1 MTAGTL
7 AQSVTAVNDT
17 LQAFPAVRELTA
29 AELAL
34 YKSNFVAGWEIPG
47 LVRDQAL
54 GLRVLLPQ
62 DSPFGRPRIS
72 VHPVPPLLSWPHLEE
87 HGVLCILPSSAS
99 HQLSHPGDLAVTLLE
114 EGRQLVNE
122 CLDGSNQEDFE
133 LEFESYW
140 SRWPKTTARLIWLCR
155 HGGPTREVFAWKST
169 HGVMIADSPNEL
181 RDWVRNRY
189 PQSPDTLTIIAIPLI
204 RLDRPPRP
212 NRYPATLGDL
222 LDLAGDVNAAFIERY
237 VLGHESD
244 VVACVAATLRGQATF
259 GFRFELGDKA
269 QGGGFKVDRGFRPGK
284 MPAKIRMMR
293 CRSLPL
299 QGARVER
306 MDASWVHGRDQ
317 NEMSDR
323 LRTKHVVL
331 LGVGSLGS
339 GIARLLAQTGVGTID
354 LVDSELLQSENISR
368 HELGASSTGLKKA
381 SEFAKS
387 LRARLPHLKISG
399 YDLDAYAFA
408 KQHPEKLADADLVI
422 SAMGDWRAETWLNSA
437 AIESRRARPTM
448 FTWMEPHAA
457 AGHAVC
463 VQGLGPCFRCLFDE
477 FGNAHVKATKWRERT
492 TRDIPGCAG
501 SFQPYGAIE
510 LSNCQSLAADL
521 AIEVLTGAE
530 SRPVHRMWLARE
542 KNLAAAGGE
551 WSAEWTDRYGSPK
564 AGGQIVEVP
573 FEIWSGC
580 PEHRKQ

>member
-1 MTAGTL
+1 MTAGAL

-17 LQAFPAVRELTA
+17 LKALPAVRELTA
-29 AELAL
+29 AELAS

-54 GLRVLLPQ
+54 NLRVLLPE

-72 VHPVPPLLSWPHLEE
+72 VHPAPPLLSWPHLEE
-87 HGVLCILPSSAS
+87 HGLLCILPSNAS
-99 HQLSHPGDLAVTLLE
+99 HQLRIPGDLAVTLLE

-122 CLDGSNQEDFE
+122 CLDGTHQEDFE

-155 HGGPTREVFAWKST
+155 HDGPTREVFAWKST
-169 HGVMIADSPNEL
+169 HGVIVADSPAEL

-189 PQSPDTLTIIAIPLI
+189 PQSPDTLSINPIPLV

-212 NRYPATLGDL
+212 DRYPATLGDL
-222 LDLAGDVNAAFIERY
+222 LNLAGEENGAFIERY
-237 VLGHESD
+237 ILGQESD
-244 VVACVAATLRGQATF
+244 VLACVAATARGHATF
-259 GFRFELGDKA
+259 GFRYDLTDNA
-269 QGGGFKVDRGFRPGK
+269 TRRGGIKVERGFRPGK
-284 MPAKIRMMR
+284 MPDKIRRMR
-293 CRSLPL
+293 YRSLPV
-299 QGARVER
+299 QGALVGR
-306 MDASWVHGRDQ
+306 MDTSWIHGRDQ

-323 LRTKHVVL
+323 LKTRHVVL

-339 GIARLLAQTGVGTID
+339 GIACLLAQTGVGTID
-354 LVDSELLQSENISR
+354 LVDSELLQSENLSR

-381 SEFAKS
+381 SELAKS
-387 LRARLPHLKISG
+387 LRTRLPHLNISG

-408 KQHPEKLADADLVI
+408 KQHPEKLAEADLVI

-437 AIESRRARPTM
+437 AIESRRDRPTM
-448 FTWMEPHAA
+448 FSWMEPHAA
-457 AGHAVC
+457 AGHALC
-463 VQGLGPCFRCLFDE
+463 VQGEGPCLRCLFDE
-477 FGNAHVKATKWRERT
+477 SGNAHIKATKWLERT
-492 TRDIPGCAG
+492 TRDVPGCAG

-530 SRPVHRMWLARE
+530 ARAMHRVWLARE
-542 KNLAAAGGE
+542 KNLTAAGGAWSDE
-551 WSAEWTDRYGSPK
+551 WVDLYGSPK

-580 PEHRKQ
+580 PEHH